1 MSIPFG
7 DYYGATFK
15 EIIVIREALEKVN
28 FDEPE
33 KEKVRLSLLDY
44 THSKIWSVY
53 PYQAEDYYHQNPT
66 PRKDILNEEERN
78 K

>member
-15 EIIVIREALEKVN
+15 EAVIILESLQQVT

-33 KEKVRLSLLDY
+33 KEKVRLSVINY
-44 THSKIWSVY
+44 TESKLKSVY
-53 PYQAEDYYHQNPT
+53 PYQWDDYFLKNPT
-66 PRKDILNEEERN
+66 YKNPESLEAERN